1 MAFTLPQHSLD
12 AGFERIQHIHRH
24 KSLHRAGKAAAM
36 DAVCTPTTQQRIA
49 QSEGYRHI
57 LMLRCTGRGNVL
69 QVHPGAAAGL
79 GNQTEEG
86 FKITIPEGLRLKL
99 NPLVLLIEMNGPEDC
114 PIRHTVP
121 QFGQCGKEIRLRDLP
136 QDFLT
141 EEPADLLQL
150 AGDGSVLSVKSA

>member
-1 MAFTLPQHSLD
+1 MAFALAQHPFD
-12 AGFERIQHIHRH
+12 AGFEAFQHIHGH
-24 KSLHRAGKAAAM
+24 KSLHRAGKAAA
-36 DAVCTPTTQQRIA
+36 VNPESTPSAQQGIA
-49 QSEGYRHI
+49 QRKGYRYI
-57 LMLRCTGRGNVL
+57 LMLRCSRRRDVL

-114 PIRHTVP
+114 PIRHPVP
-121 QFGQCGKEIRLRDLP
+121 QFRQGGKEVRFRDFP

-141 EEPADLLQL
+141 EEPADFLQL